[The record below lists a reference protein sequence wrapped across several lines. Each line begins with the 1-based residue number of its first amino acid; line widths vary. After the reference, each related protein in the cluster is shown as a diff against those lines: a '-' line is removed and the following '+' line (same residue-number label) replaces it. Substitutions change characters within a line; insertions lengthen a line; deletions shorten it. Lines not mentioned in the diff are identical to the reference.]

1 MSGKTL
7 ENPEDILNLSDE
19 EMANLLPPE
28 GDIPMGE
35 ADDPAGSGDTTEGT
49 QDGEENTGDAGAD
62 DSEDD
67 AENVA
72 KGSDD
77 TEEEDGEED
86 TSAGSKG
93 GNEGA
98 TAQKDRA
105 QDPAG
110 SKDGE
115 AEGADTKAKA
125 KTGADETDYK
135 ALYEQVMA
143 PFKAN
148 GRDVQAKSPQEVV
161 RLMQMGANYN
171 KKMEALK
178 PNLRLLKMLENNK
191 LLEEGKISYLID
203 LDRKDPKAI
212 QKLLRESGVDPMDVD
227 TSAEPDYRP
236 GNYGVSDAEM
246 TFSSAL
252 EEVASNPAGQQVVV
266 DIHRSWDKQSKDILF
281 EQPDLLSV
289 MRDHKEKG
297 FYDTITA
304 EVERRRTF
312 GEMRNMPFITAYQVV
327 GKELDDRGALAAKP
341 VTETAQSGTP
351 PNSRVVDT
359 RTARPAGRR
368 TADDTNDRARAAAA
382 TKSAPK
388 KAAPR
393 EFNPLAMSDEEFE
406 QQAGFGRQ
414 L

>member
-1 MSGKTL
+1 M
-7 ENPEDILNLSDE
+7 NPEDILNLSDE
-19 EMANLLPPE
+19 EMANMLPPE
-28 GDIPMGE
+28 GSETDPE
-35 ADDPAGSGDTTEGT
+35 VDDPAGSSETTEDAQEDADDTT
-49 QDGEENTGDAGAD
+49 DGEAEAG
-62 DSEDD
+62 EDD
-67 AENVA
+67 AE
-72 KGSDD
+72 GEPESSD
-77 TEEEDGEED
+77 EGPEDAD
-86 TSAGSKG
+86 DDASTGSKG

-98 TAQKDRA
+98 ASQKDKSKDEDDAKSEDDEA
-105 QDPAG
+105 QDG
-110 SKDGE
+110 DKD
-115 AEGADTKAKA
+115 KAK
-125 KTGADETDYK
+125 KEGEEPDYK

-148 GRDVQAKSPQEVV
+148 GREVQAKSPQEVV

-191 LLEEGKISYLID
+191 LLDEGKISYLID

-227 TSAEPDYRP
+227 TSEEPNYRP

-246 TFSSAL
+246 TFSTAL
-252 EEVASNPAGQQVVV
+252 EEVNSTPAGQQVVV
-266 DIHRSWDKQSKDILF
+266 DIHRSWDNQSKNMLF
-281 EQPDLLSV
+281 EQPELLDV

-312 GEMRNMPFITAYQVV
+312 GELKNTPFITAYQAV

-341 VTETAQSGTP
+341 ATETPAQGQT

-359 RTARPAGRR
+359 RTAQAKSRR
-368 TADDTNDRARAAAA
+368 TADNTNDRARAAAA

-393 EFNPLAMSDEEFE
+393 DFNPLAMSDEEFE
-406 QQAGFGRQ
+406 KQAGFDRP